1 MDEAATTLSVP
12 GIRTPLPR
20 NYLPGT
26 GSEHTENQPV
36 HKSEQA
42 DLTKENKTRRVW
54 KVHDFLHDL

>member
-1 MDEAATTLSVP
+1 MP
-12 GIRTPLPR
+12 PR
-20 NYLPGT
+20 NALPGT